1 MLTKQRTTLSR
12 KAEHLID
19 NCLLNIKQAPEA
31 EGYRK
36 DKEDKGER
44 RDRADQA
51 AKANS
56 CKTLS
61 H

>member
-1 MLTKQRTTLSR
+1 MTV
-12 KAEHLID
+12 
-19 NCLLNIKQAPEA
+19 CLLNIKQAPEA
-31 EGYRK
+31 EGCRK

-51 AKANS
+51 ARANS

>member
-1 MLTKQRTTLSR
+1 MTV
-12 KAEHLID
+12 
-19 NCLLNIKQAPEA
+19 CLLNIKQASKA
-31 EGYRK
+31 EGCRK
-36 DKEDKGER
+36 DKKDKGDKEDKGER

-56 CKTLS
+56 NCCKTLS